1 MPLKDDCTWEE
12 RNGSTSGQ
20 EEEEVEP
27 AKEASAAKRMGIR
40 AEEEVCIHA
49 TTRQV
54 PTIRQR

>member
-49 TTRQV
+49 TTR
-54 PTIRQR
+54 